1 MMKVISFL
9 NKCGPLFFG
18 VLILA
23 PVLVEIMNLYNF
35 SFPII
40 SNIVFSLLLGFSW
53 GLIAT
58 IRGSWV

>member
-1 MMKVISFL
+1 MVKVISFL

-58 IRGSWV
+58 IRGSWI

>member
-1 MMKVISFL
+1 MKFISFL

-18 VLILA
+18 LFILA
-23 PVLVEIMNLYNF
+23 PVLVEIMNLYNL

-40 SNIVFSLLLGFSW
+40 SNIYFALFLGFSW

-58 IRGSWV
+58 IRGSWI

>member
-1 MMKVISFL
+1 MKFISFL

-58 IRGSWV
+58 IRGSWI

>member
-58 IRGSWV
+58 IRGSWI

>member
-1 MMKVISFL
+1 MKVISFL

-23 PVLVEIMNLYNF
+23 PVLVEIMNLYNV

-40 SNIVFSLLLGFSW
+40 SNVIFSSLLGFVW

-58 IRGSWV
+58 IKGSWI

>member
-1 MMKVISFL
+1 MKFISFL

-18 VLILA
+18 LFILA

-40 SNIVFSLLLGFSW
+40 PNTYFALLLGFSW
-53 GLIAT
+53 GLIAA
-58 IRGSWV
+58 IRGSWI

>member
-1 MMKVISFL
+1 MKLISFL

-18 VLILA
+18 LFILA
-23 PVLVEIMNLYNF
+23 PVIVEIMNLYNF

-40 SNIVFSLLLGFSW
+40 SNIYFALLLGFSW

-58 IRGSWV
+58 IRGSWI

>member
-1 MMKVISFL
+1 MKFISFL

-18 VLILA
+18 VFILA

-40 SNIVFSLLLGFSW
+40 SNIFFALLLGFSW
-53 GLIAT
+53 GLAAT
-58 IRGSWV
+58 VRGSWI

>member
-58 IRGSWV
+58 IKGSWI

>member
-40 SNIVFSLLLGFSW
+40 SNIVFSLLLGFYW

-58 IRGSWV
+58 IRGSWI

>member
-1 MMKVISFL
+1 MKFISFL

-18 VLILA
+18 LFILA

-58 IRGSWV
+58 IKGSWI

>member
-23 PVLVEIMNLYNF
+23 PILVEIMNLYNF

-40 SNIVFSLLLGFSW
+40 SNIVFSLLIGFSW

-58 IRGSWV
+58 IRGSWI

>member
-23 PVLVEIMNLYNF
+23 PVLVEIMNLYNV

-40 SNIVFSLLLGFSW
+40 SNVIFSSLLGFVW

-58 IRGSWV
+58 IKGSWI

>member
-1 MMKVISFL
+1 MKFISFL

-18 VLILA
+18 LFILA

-40 SNIVFSLLLGFSW
+40 SNIYFALLLGCSW

-58 IRGSWV
+58 IRGSWI

>member
-1 MMKVISFL
+1 MKVISFL

-35 SFPII
+35 SLPII

-58 IRGSWV
+58 IRGSWI

>member
-1 MMKVISFL
+1 MKVISFL

-58 IRGSWV
+58 IRGSWI

>member
-1 MMKVISFL
+1 MKFISFL
-9 NKCGPLFFG
+9 NKFGPLFFG
-18 VLILA
+18 VFILT

-40 SNIVFSLLLGFSW
+40 SNIFFALLIGFSW

-58 IRGSWV
+58 IRGSWI

>member
-1 MMKVISFL
+1 MMKLISFL

-58 IRGSWV
+58 IRGSWI

>member
-1 MMKVISFL
+1 MKLISFL

-58 IRGSWV
+58 IRGSWI

>member
-1 MMKVISFL
+1 MKFISFL

-18 VLILA
+18 VFILA

-40 SNIVFSLLLGFSW
+40 PNIFFALFLGFSW
-53 GLIAT
+53 GLIAA
-58 IRGSWV
+58 IRGSWI

>member
-1 MMKVISFL
+1 MKFISFL

-18 VLILA
+18 LFILA

-40 SNIVFSLLLGFSW
+40 SNIYFALLIGFSW
-53 GLIAT
+53 GAIAT
-58 IRGSWV
+58 IRGSWI

>member
-35 SFPII
+35 SFPIV

-58 IRGSWV
+58 IRGSWI

>member
-23 PVLVEIMNLYNF
+23 PVLAEIMNLYNF

-58 IRGSWV
+58 IRGSWI